1 MKLVSWNV
9 AGFRACLTKGFEN
22 FFHQINAD
30 VICLQEVKAQ
40 EQQIE
45 FHPPGYTLFIN
56 PAERKGYSG
65 VLIYTKVKPLKVT
78 YGMRIDLHDH
88 EGRMITLEFDQF
100 FLVNVYVPNVKRALE
115 RLGYRM
121 QWEDDFKAYV
131 KQLEQIKPVVICGDF
146 NVAHQEI
153 DIKNPK
159 QNIGNAGFTNEER
172 EKFGAL
178 LASGFIDTFRYLHK
192 DQTDAYTWWS
202 YRKGVREKNIGWR
215 IDYFLVSQSLQ
226 HKIIEAN
233 IYPQIF
239 GSDHCP
245 ISLEL
250 DVK

>member
-1 MKLVSWNV
+1 M
-9 AGFRACLTKGFEN
+9 A
-22 FFHQINAD
+22 
-30 VICLQEVKAQ
+30 
-40 EQQIE
+40 
-45 FHPPGYTLFIN
+45 
-56 PAERKGYSG
+56 
-65 VLIYTKVKPLKVT
+65 
-78 YGMRIDLHDH
+78 IDLHDH